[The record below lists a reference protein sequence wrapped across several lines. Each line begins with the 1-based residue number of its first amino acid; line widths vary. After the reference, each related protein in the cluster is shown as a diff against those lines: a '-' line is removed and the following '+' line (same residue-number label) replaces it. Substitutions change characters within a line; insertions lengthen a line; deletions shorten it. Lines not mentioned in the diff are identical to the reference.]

1 MGNKSVVICKYKC
14 NRANIFTGAQAKC
27 AKTGGKKGQW
37 KYINFQKANCHPCTE
52 DPNKTFP
59 IPGNGEW
66 KCKEG
71 INTRCSIKCPNN
83 DTPVNKGTIS
93 CHHIKS
99 LNKSQTKKDDW
110 IPRVA
115 REDDASNPSWTCVQ
129 PVYCQK
135 EDMEAAL
142 MDLHVNKRGFPY
154 TYNEDDWIMRPPS
167 KSCLLSAHRRC
178 TTDPTKRTNAVSICC
193 KGKNGKNQWKFKGNP
208 SRMPKSAKC

>member
-1 MGNKSVVICKYKC
+1 MGTTTTTTKLVTVSTTTSSILCDTKVVKAGKGDGYWDCPKTNKSVVICKYKC

-83 DTPVNKGTIS
+83 DQPVNKGTIS

-99 LNKSQTKKDDW
+99 LN
-110 IPRVA
+110 
-115 REDDASNPSWTCVQ
+115 
-129 PVYCQK
+129 
-135 EDMEAAL
+135 
-142 MDLHVNKRGFPY
+142 
-154 TYNEDDWIMRPPS
+154 
-167 KSCLLSAHRRC
+167 
-178 TTDPTKRTNAVSICC
+178 
-193 KGKNGKNQWKFKGNP
+193 
-208 SRMPKSAKC
+208 